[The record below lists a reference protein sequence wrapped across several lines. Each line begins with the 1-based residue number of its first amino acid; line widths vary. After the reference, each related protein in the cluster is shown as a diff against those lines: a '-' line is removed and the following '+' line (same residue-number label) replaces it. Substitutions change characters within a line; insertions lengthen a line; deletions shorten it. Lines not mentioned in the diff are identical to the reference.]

1 MAHEQS
7 TGLTVLCATLLGFWW
22 MRYWLASAPADSRVF
37 VDDIT
42 QLNKTAVDRVFYVKT
57 ADDLKDIIAM
67 ANAHG
72 KQVSIRGQ
80 SHTMGGQTI
89 ASDGY
94 VIDMKYFNNV
104 SYNPVAQTVRAEPGA
119 TWGQLIKYLNDFGMS
134 PLIMQSYCSF
144 SVGGTIAV
152 NAHGITSDYGMY
164 ESVISLDVIDS
175 TGQRLTCSRTQNR
188 ELFSLVIGGYGLFGF
203 ICEVTM
209 KVVPNVKISMESV
222 KLESEEFPM
231 YYQRVLED
239 PSVEV
244 KLARIDI
251 TRPQDIFLFIF
262 RKDGDQ
268 RTVSDLDSEARVM
281 KQMTQFLYKW
291 AMPLRII
298 QRFRY
303 FVETYASKPLDW
315 SGENDRNLLMY
326 ESAAPLA
333 RLYKGIVS
341 LDHTFV
347 LQEYFIPHDNFAKW
361 MKNIRVLLKKPFE
374 HVTLLNITIRY
385 LYKDDNSFL
394 PYATNNMF
402 AFVFYYR
409 LKRTTTADQDLEHIH
424 NRFVEIALSL
434 GGTFYLPYRHHYSD
448 EQLRQAYPRIET
460 FFKRK
465 AHYDPR
471 NVFSNLW
478 YKRYAR
484 TVVDVHQRPS
494 SLNKQKTLPAPHFDP
509 TIVPIV
515 SEHRNNSYQEVFKSQ
530 VLKKKLETF
539 LRVIFNIENPA
550 RLFSQI
556 ARIVWNPKTNTDMK
570 VYNELQRRLN
580 SRKFQS
586 YLKLRNG
593 LKTLKQISEQRTELA
608 EETLSIVSKLGLI
621 GSLHDYA
628 SIGDSGKMI
637 LSLRSS
643 LGMKGTAYV
652 VHDRQRPADFIE
664 RGSLF
669 QVGNFV
675 PIDYHHV
682 EELPIPSN
690 SVDLVTM
697 NQGLHHL
704 HQEQVTNFLKIVY
717 RILRPGGVFLFREH
731 DARPELIP
739 ILDLAH
745 SIFNAVTGVSSDDE
759 KHEIRAFR
767 PMSEWRRIMTAVG
780 FEDMYLYEMQH
791 NDPTEDYMLCFAKPP
806 FKTQRA
812 LDIPLTQSQEIIAEA
827 DHRVKNLKASSA
839 QEDSTTSYYR
849 LPEWVLVRVTQIY
862 AKFLNHTPWYRFPYV
877 KFSLLY
883 WKLVLFAYLS
893 AARFRDPLRAATNI
907 GLIMDVIIGFVL
919 TILFVQLWIL
929 ALPLRLLYGGE
940 NPSEGESEQII
951 VTVPS
956 HSNVDWPRIDA
967 RIQWQSLGMKNNSAL
982 FLLTIPKH
990 LPFTEILLKIN
1001 HAVDGI
1007 QLIEISGQRDD
1018 MQVEVTAAQKSAIN
1032 PLKRLAGAR
1041 YLYDYQ
1047 YPTDPATT
1055 YCSLSVKISQ
1065 LFAVL
1070 EELQS
1075 HAHVKVLQ
1083 IYDFL

>member
-1 MAHEQS
+1 M
-7 TGLTVLCATLLGFWW
+7 VLAAALIGFWW
-22 MRYWLASAPADSRVF
+22 MRYWLGGPPADSRVF
-37 VDDIT
+37 VDDVT
-42 QLNKTAVDRVFYVKT
+42 RLNKTAVDRVFYVKT
-57 ADDLKDIIAM
+57 ADDLKEIIAL
-67 ANAHG
+67 AHVHG
-72 KQVSIRGQ
+72 KHVSIRGQ

-94 VIDMKYFNNV
+94 VIDMKYFNKM
-104 SYNPVAQTVRAEPGA
+104 SYDAASQTVRTEPGA

-144 SVGGTIAV
+144 SVGGTVAV

-164 ESVISLDVIDS
+164 ESVVSLDIIDS
-175 TGQRLTCSRTQNR
+175 SGQRLTCSRTNNR

-203 ICEVTM
+203 ICEVTI

-222 KLESEEFPM
+222 KLGSEDFPT

-244 KLARIDI
+244 KLARIDV

-262 RKDGDQ
+262 RKDSDQ

-281 KQMTQFLYKW
+281 KQVTQFLYKW

-303 FVETYASKPLDW
+303 FVETHASKPLDW

-333 RLYKGIVS
+333 RLYTGIVA

-347 LQEYFIPHDNFAKW
+347 LQEYFIPHDNFGKW
-361 MKNIRVLLKKPFE
+361 MSAIRVLLKKPFE

-385 LYKDDNSFL
+385 LYKDNNSFL
-394 PYATNNMF
+394 PYATTDMF

-434 GGTFYLPYRHHYSD
+434 DGTFYLPYRHHYSD

-465 AHYDPR
+465 AHYDPK

-484 TVVDVHQRPS
+484 SVIDVHKRPS
-494 SLNKQKTLPAPHFDP
+494 AQQNKHKALPEPQFDP
-509 TIVPIV
+509 SIVPIV
-515 SEHRNNSYQEVFKSQ
+515 SEHRINSYQEVFKSQ

-539 LRVIFNIENPA
+539 LRIIFNIENPA

-556 ARIVWNPKTNTDMK
+556 ALVVWNPKNNTDMK

-580 SRKFQS
+580 ARKFQS
-586 YLKLRNG
+586 VYKLRNG
-593 LKTLKQISEQRTELA
+593 IKTLKQVSEQRTELA
-608 EETLSIVSKLGLI
+608 QETLSIVTKLGLV

-637 LSLRSS
+637 LSLRSA

-652 VHDRQRPADFIE
+652 VHDRQRSTADIIE

-675 PIDYHHV
+675 PIDYHRI
-682 EELPIPSN
+682 EDLPIPSN

-704 HQEQVTNFLKIVY
+704 HQNQIVNFLKIVY
-717 RILRPGGVFLFREH
+717 RILRPGGIFLVREH

-767 PMSEWRRIMTAVG
+767 PMAEWRRILTEVG

-812 LDIPLTQSQEIIAEA
+812 QDVPLTMSQEIVAEA
-827 DHRVKNLKASSA
+827 DYRAKNLRVTAA

-862 AKFLNHTPWYRFPYV
+862 ANFLNHTPWYRFPYI
-877 KFSLLY
+877 KFTLLY

-907 GLIMDVIIGFVL
+907 GLIMDVIIGVVL
-919 TILFVQLWIL
+919 TLLFAQLWVL
-929 ALPLRLLYGGE
+929 AIPLRLLYGGE
-940 NPSEGESEQII
+940 NPSEGESSQLL

-956 HSNVDWPRIDA
+956 HSTVDWPRIDS
-967 RIQWQSLGMKNNSAL
+967 RIQWQSLGTKNNSSL

-990 LPFTEILLKIN
+990 IPFTEILLKIS
-1001 HAVDGI
+1001 HSVEHI

-1018 MQVEVTAAQKSAIN
+1018 MQIEVTVDKKNAIN

-1047 YPTDPATT
+1047 YPTDPTTT
-1055 YCSLSVKISQ
+1055 YCALSVNINQ
-1065 LFAVL
+1065 LFEVL
-1070 EELQS
+1070 AELQNHS
-1075 HAHVKVLQ
+1075 AKVLQ